1 MNELDHLDYLILGEL
16 LLDPQRPFIQISKK
30 LKVSSFTVGNRYD
43 KMIKEG
49 IIGKPTI
56 NIDLSKLGYQGKT
69 FLLITSAGN
78 QQKESTI
85 NELEKIRN
93 ILLISEVIGSF
104 DIIVV
109 APSVDFNSIAEL
121 VRKVK
126 SIPGVE
132 RVNLSFVNGTSFP
145 FDRSYRE
152 TLSQR
157 SLKTAIKL
165 SSQKS
170 RG

>member
-1 MNELDHLDYLILGEL
+1 MKELDHLDYLILGEL
-16 LLDPQRPFIQISKK
+16 LLDPQRPFVHISKK
-30 LKVSSFTVGNRYD
+30 LKVTSLTVGCRYN
-43 KMIKEG
+43 KMVEEG
-49 IIGKPTI
+49 IIGKPSI

-69 FLLITSAGN
+69 FLLITNVRN
-78 QQKESTI
+78 QPKEKTI
-85 NELEKIRN
+85 IELKKLRN
-93 ILLISEVIGSF
+93 ILLINEILGSF

-121 VRKVK
+121 VSQVK
-126 SIPGVE
+126 SIPSVE
-132 RVNLSFVNGTSFP
+132 RVNLSFVNETSFP

-165 SSQKS
+165 SAQKS
-170 RG
+170 RE